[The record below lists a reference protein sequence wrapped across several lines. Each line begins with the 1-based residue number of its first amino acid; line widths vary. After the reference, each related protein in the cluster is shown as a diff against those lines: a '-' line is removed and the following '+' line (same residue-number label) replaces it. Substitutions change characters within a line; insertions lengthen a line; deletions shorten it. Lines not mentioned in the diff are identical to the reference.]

1 MTSDVKKFTY
11 PPPVDKLLTLGD
23 ARESTKNWPNY
34 QDIGLTETDTDNL
47 IRMALD
53 VDIYLADPDTPQAWA
68 KVHAWRTLGQ
78 LRAEAAIEHLL
89 NLLWH
94 VDEDHDDWVGEELP
108 EVYSLIGPRAI
119 PALTAYL
126 IEPRHGIF
134 ARIAAARS
142 LEEIG
147 KRYPEARTQCIDSLC
162 QSLKHFARNDL
173 TLNAFLVSPLVNWQ
187 VQEALPLIEKAFA
200 AGCVDEWVCGDWED
214 IQIDLGLKAERAHQR
229 KLHPLYQ
236 ELLESNLISK

>member
-11 PPPVDKLLTLGD
+11 PSPVDKLLTLGD

-34 QDIGLTETDTDNL
+34 QDIGLTETDTDNI

-53 VDIYLADPDTPQAWA
+53 VNFYLADPDTPQAWA
-68 KVHAWRTLGQ
+68 KMHAWRALGQ
-78 LRAEAAIEHLL
+78 LRAEAAIEDLL
-89 NLLWH
+89 NLFWH
-94 VDEDHDDWVGEELP
+94 VDEVDDVWVGEELP
-108 EVYSLIGPRAI
+108 LVYGLIGPRAI

-126 IEPRHGIF
+126 IDPRHGVF

-147 KRYPEARTQCIDSLC
+147 KGYAEARTQCIDSLC
-162 QSLKHFARNDL
+162 QALKDFAGNDL

-187 VQEALPLIEKAFA
+187 AQEALPLIEKAFA
-200 AGCVDEWVCGDWED
+200 AGCVDEWVRGDWED
-214 IQIDLGLKAERAHQR
+214 VQIDLGLKDERTHQR

-236 ELLESNLISK
+236 ELLESNLIS